1 VVLRLF
7 LLKAAWLGLAGGV
20 GGYVL
25 GSALAAILGPRVASV
40 PVLPMLTPLFWAVGV
55 AVVVCVAA
63 TYLPARRAA
72 RLDPSAALQEI

>member
-1 VVLRLF
+1 MF
-7 LLKAAWLGLAGGV
+7 LLKAVWLGLAGGV

-25 GSALAAILGPRVASV
+25 GSAMAAILGPRVAGV
-40 PVLPMLTPLFWAVGV
+40 PVFPMLTPLLWAVGV

>member
-1 VVLRLF
+1 
-7 LLKAAWLGLAGGV
+7 
-20 GGYVL
+20 
-25 GSALAAILGPRVASV
+25 
-40 PVLPMLTPLFWAVGV
+40 MLTPLLWAVGV